1 MLGYFQLLGLG
12 SSDVI
17 ALCALAVSVIAVGFS
32 YQAAKYQWL
41 STSATL
47 LTSFTTS
54 YDSAEMRAARKSFAE
69 KLLDDDERQRID
81 LASSEKVLEFFEEIG
96 YLTRRK
102 VLDKG
107 MVWNHFSWF
116 LERYYQAVTKH
127 PSMLERTREEQRSS
141 AIYQEVDWLYYELK
155 KIDRKEDKLSD
166 YSTLSEEQVEKFLL
180 YESKLSVKRE

>member
-1 MLGYFQLLGLG
+1 MFGYFQFLGFG

-17 ALCALAVSVIAVGFS
+17 ALCALAVSVIAVAFS

-41 STSATL
+41 STSAAL
-47 LTSFTTS
+47 LSSFNAS

-69 KLLDDDERQRID
+69 KLLDEDKRQQID
-81 LASSEKVLEFFEEIG
+81 LANSEKVLEFFEEIA

-127 PSMLERTREEQRSS
+127 PNVFERTRKEQQSS
-141 AIYQEVDWLYYELK
+141 AIYQEIDWLYCELQK
-155 KIDRKEDKLSD
+155 VDQKENKLSE
-166 YSTLSEEQVEKFLL
+166 YSALTEEQVKKFLL
-180 YESKLSVKRE
+180 YESKLNIKRE